1 LGWEPYV
8 RTWMAKTFPGDYPL
22 KPEHKDYL
30 MEQFEGTINLGLER
44 LRSGQLSEPI
54 KTDNL

>member
-1 LGWEPYV
+1 
-8 RTWMAKTFPGDYPL
+8 MAKTFPGDYPL